1 MGSLFAENGR
11 SSSVRLRLPQHIL
24 RVGPGHTLS
33 RPSMAALIAQ
43 DGDIVEIEAAT
54 YDGDAA
60 VWRQNNLTLRGIGGR
75 AVLRANGASA
85 EGKAIWV
92 IKGSGA
98 IVENIEFVGSTVAD
112 GNGAGIRQEGAG
124 LIIRNCYFHHNQNG
138 ILTGQNPLSDILI
151 ESSEF
156 AENGNRDGY
165 THNIYIGTVKS
176 FTLQYSYVHHVRVGH
191 NVKSRA
197 PSTRILYNRIM
208 DEKTGNGSYQI
219 DLPNG
224 GLSYIIGNL
233 VQKGPRAENAAFVSY
248 GAEGITHSVNQLF
261 VVNNS
266 FVNDQAWGGQFIKLK
281 AQPAVA
287 RLVNNI
293 FVGRGKI
300 LQDGTAEQS
309 HNLVSR
315 NPGFK
320 DRTHFD
326 YRLIARSPAIDAA
339 IDPGTADGF
348 DLRPMEEYVAKT
360 GKRTRR
366 IVGAV
371 DIGAYEYNE
380 QE

>member
-1 MGSLFAENGR
+1 
-11 SSSVRLRLPQHIL
+11 
-24 RVGPGHTLS
+24 
-33 RPSMAALIAQ
+33 
-43 DGDIVEIEAAT
+43 
-54 YDGDAA
+54 
-60 VWRQNNLTLRGIGGR
+60 
-75 AVLRANGASA
+75 
-85 EGKAIWV
+85 
-92 IKGSGA
+92 
-98 IVENIEFVGSTVAD
+98 
-112 GNGAGIRQEGAG
+112 
-124 LIIRNCYFHHNQNG
+124 
-138 ILTGQNPLSDILI
+138 
-151 ESSEF
+151 
-156 AENGNRDGY
+156 
-165 THNIYIGTVKS
+165 
-176 FTLQYSYVHHVRVGH
+176 
-191 NVKSRA
+191 
-197 PSTRILYNRIM
+197 
-208 DEKTGNGSYQI
+208 
-219 DLPNG
+219 
-224 GLSYIIGNL
+224 
-233 VQKGPRAENAAFVSY
+233 
-248 GAEGITHSVNQLF
+248 
-261 VVNNS
+261 VNNS